1 MPQHGGNKKVLNR
14 EGATTVFTRDNEIF
28 VDVAGTRV
36 GNDEPGGNGLK
47 CAVNVVRRKVEAN
60 DVREE
65 GGQKNVESG
74 NTSTRV
80 HFGES
85 SFEEIGTVTEFV

>member
-60 DVREE
+60 DVRE
-65 GGQKNVESG
+65 GQKNVESG

-85 SFEEIGTVTEFV
+85 SFEEIGTVIEFV